1 MDIRQ
6 TVATGTEKLEG
17 RVQPELDLIKA
28 KLGAAND
35 QVMSFVRAHPAQ
47 CVLGAVALGF
57 LVGRIARSGWFAPAK
72 GTA

>member
-6 TVATGTEKLEG
+6 SLSTTSDALEG
-17 RVQPELDLIKA
+17 RVQPELDALKA

-35 QVMSFVRAHPAQ
+35 QVMTFVRAHPAQ

-57 LVGRIARSGWFAPAK
+57 LVGRLARGSWSGGATRAS
-72 GTA
+72 